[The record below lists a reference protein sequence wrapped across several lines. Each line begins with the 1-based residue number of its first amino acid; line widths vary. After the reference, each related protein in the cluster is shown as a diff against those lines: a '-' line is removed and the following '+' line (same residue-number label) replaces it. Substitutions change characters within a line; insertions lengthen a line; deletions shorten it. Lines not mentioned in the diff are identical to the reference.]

1 MRVSRQVFPQRAR
14 HPDHCLADRD
24 RELAKDLRIAHG
36 IALHEKVVSV
46 PVKARRAAIARVAAE
61 EL

>member
-14 HPDHCLADRD
+14 YPDHGLTGRD
-24 RELAKDLRIAHG
+24 RQLAQDFRVAHG
-36 IALHEKVVSV
+36 IALYEKVVSV
-46 PVKARRAAIARVAAE
+46 PVQARRSAVARVAAE